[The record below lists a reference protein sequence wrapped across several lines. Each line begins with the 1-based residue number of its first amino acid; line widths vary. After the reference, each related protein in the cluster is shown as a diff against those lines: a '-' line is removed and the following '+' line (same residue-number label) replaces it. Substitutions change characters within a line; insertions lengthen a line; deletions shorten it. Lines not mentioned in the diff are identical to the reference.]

1 MTYASLPLLAF
12 RAAFSST
19 LEKTKFHIAPPVVL
33 ILCGLLNPSCSSVAK
48 ANGAASQIDAA
59 DFNQQVLSF
68 LQTELTAHVADIKS
82 LDPPPDRVLGALTTG
97 EFSWGSFM
105 RTLGVYSEHFGTG
118 EIAGHDVPEMI
129 GKMAQI
135 ELSHGGKT
143 WAQLYAAMALQSF
156 GTDLNHNALWQGM
169 TTEQREGYRQLLDP
183 ARFYDESTHTLIHL
197 PENYFGVAAR
207 IAAIDYQLGL
217 NKDRTALDDLLNRAA
232 KQFTDGAL
240 FADDALPT
248 GRYDRYS
255 NEYARAIYDAAELA
269 GRQDL
274 VKAVVPSLKEQM
286 RLWWDLL
293 SEDGYG
299 YSWGRSLGAI
309 SYMDTLEIAAFL
321 GQHPEFRPAP
331 LAQLAAAYYA
341 AWSWL
346 QNDFNGQM
354 HLLCVFAFGRGH
366 YSYITREREWQQ
378 TTTFFGKVIASHQ
391 RFMEVLQREG
401 VKNFPSRPT
410 LPDVARF
417 QYFRNGSG
425 RKFGIWIVR
434 QGQLHFALPFVTGP
448 KAATSDYEPAPH
460 GFPGL
465 AAPVE
470 KIYPY
475 LVPFLEL
482 GDGKTIAAADGA
494 DEIKP
499 AADGKG
505 VVVVWRRWVV
515 PGTKAGDF
523 VDAGVVSEVTWTL
536 HGNSLRRMES
546 LTSSQPLNV
555 HRLWL
560 AIPSRFDHLETSY
573 LEGSRID
580 RLISEETTLEVQVN
594 NSNFPFEISAY
605 ATGNDPVGRGD
616 RGPLPLHLIL
626 QTKSFSLM
634 PAAPKHW
641 ELSLTPH

>member
-1 MTYASLPLLAF
+1 MTYRRSSLALGSAF
-12 RAAFSST
+12 CST
-19 LEKTKFHIAPPVVL
+19 LQKTKFYVAAL
-33 ILCGLLNPSCSSVAK
+33 YILNISGLLSSSYDSVAK
-48 ANGAASQIDAA
+48 TQAATSQIDAA
-59 DFNQQVLSF
+59 DFNQQVQSF
-68 LQTELTAHVADIKS
+68 LQTQVTAHVADIKS
-82 LDPPPDRVLGALTTG
+82 LDPPPDRVVGALTTG

-105 RTLGVYSEHFGTG
+105 RTLGVYSECFGTTT
-118 EIAGHDVPEMI
+118 IAGHDVPEMI

-143 WAQLYAAMALQSF
+143 WAQLYAGMALQSF
-156 GTDLNHNALWQGM
+156 GTDLNHNTLWQGM
-169 TTEQREGYRQLLDP
+169 TTQQREEYRKLLDP
-183 ARFYDESTHTLIHL
+183 ARFYDEKTHTLIHL

-217 NKDRTALDDLLNRAA
+217 NKNRTALDNLLNRAA

-269 GRQDL
+269 GRQDIM
-274 VKAVVPSLKEQM
+274 KAVAPSLKEQM

-309 SYMDTLEIAAFL
+309 SYMDALEIAAFL

-346 QNDFNGQM
+346 RNDFIGQT
-354 HLLCVFAFGRGH
+354 HLLSVFAFGRGD
-366 YSYITREREWQQ
+366 YGYITKEREWQQ
-378 TTTFFGKVIASHQ
+378 TTTFFGKVISSHQ
-391 RFMEVLQREG
+391 KFMEALEREEI
-401 VKNFPSRPT
+401 KNFPSRPT
-410 LPDVARF
+410 LADVARF
-417 QYFRNGSG
+417 QYYRNGLG
-425 RKFGIWIVR
+425 RKFGVWVVR
-434 QGQLHFALPFVTGP
+434 QDHLHFALPFVTGP
-448 KAATSDYEPAPH
+448 QAATSDYEPLPN

-470 KIYPY
+470 KSYPC

-482 GDGKTIAAADGA
+482 DDGKIIAAADGA
-494 DEIKP
+494 DEIEP
-499 AADGKG
+499 AADGKS
-505 VVVVWRRWVV
+505 VRVVWRRWVV
-515 PGTKAGDF
+515 PGAKAGDF
-523 VDAGVVSEVTWTL
+523 VDAGLVSEVTWTL
-536 HGNSLRRMES
+536 HGNGLRRVES
-546 LTSSQPLNV
+546 LTSSQRLNV

-560 AIPSRFDHLETSY
+560 TIPSRYDHLETSY
-573 LEGSRID
+573 RQGARID
-580 RLISEETTLEVQVN
+580 RLISEGKTLEVQVKT
-594 NSNFPFEISAY
+594 SDLLLEISAY
-605 ATGNDPVGRGD
+605 ATGNDALGRGD

-626 QTKSFSLM
+626 QTKSFSLT
-634 PAAPKHW
+634 PSVPKRW
-641 ELSLTPH
+641 ELSLTTQ

>member
-1 MTYASLPLLAF
+1 MICS
-12 RAAFSST
+12 
-19 LEKTKFHIAPPVVL
+19 IGPP
-33 ILCGLLNPSCSSVAK
+33 N
-48 ANGAASQIDAA
+48 
-59 DFNQQVLSF
+59 
-68 LQTELTAHVADIKS
+68 
-82 LDPPPDRVLGALTTG
+82 
-97 EFSWGSFM
+97 
-105 RTLGVYSEHFGTG
+105 
-118 EIAGHDVPEMI
+118 
-129 GKMAQI
+129 
-135 ELSHGGKT
+135 
-143 WAQLYAAMALQSF
+143 
-156 GTDLNHNALWQGM
+156 
-169 TTEQREGYRQLLDP
+169 
-183 ARFYDESTHTLIHL
+183 
-197 PENYFGVAAR
+197 
-207 IAAIDYQLGL
+207 
-217 NKDRTALDDLLNRAA
+217 
-232 KQFTDGAL
+232 GAL

-269 GRQDL
+269 GRQDI
-274 VKAVVPSLKEQM
+274 VKAVALSLVEQM
-286 RLWWDLL
+286 KLWWDLL

-331 LAQLAAAYYA
+331 LAQLAAAYFA

-346 QNDFNGQM
+346 QNDFNGQT
-354 HLLCVFAFGRGH
+354 HLLSVFAFGRGD
-366 YSYITREREWQQ
+366 YSYITKEREWQQ

-391 RFMEVLQREG
+391 KFMEALQREG
-401 VKNFPSRPT
+401 VKKFPSRPT
-410 LPDVARF
+410 LADVSRF
-417 QYFRNGSG
+417 QYFRNGPG
-425 RKFGIWIVR
+425 RKFGVWVVR
-434 QGQLHFALPFVTGP
+434 QGHLHFALPFVTGP

-460 GFPGL
+460 GFAGL

-470 KIYPY
+470 KIYPC

-482 GDGKTIAAADGA
+482 DDGKTIAAADGA

-499 AADGKG
+499 AADGKS

-515 PGTKAGDF
+515 PGTEAGDF

-573 LEGSRID
+573 LEGGRID
-580 RLISEETTLEVQVN
+580 GLISEETTLEVQVN
-594 NSNFPFEISAY
+594 NSNFLFDISAY
-605 ATGNDPVGRGD
+605 ATGNDPRGRGD

-626 QTKSFSLM
+626 QTKRFSLA
-634 PAAPKHW
+634 PAVSKRW
-641 ELSLTPH
+641 ELSLTTH